1 MSKLTAAQA
10 PILSPFA
17 IIADTRE
24 QAPYTFDRIR
34 ARAPRQDE
42 FVRVEVRRGTLDV
55 GDYAAAAAAAAPDGL
70 TSRVRIERKSIADLF
85 GTLGAGRDRFRREM
99 ERAADERL
107 RLFLVAECTLADCI
121 IAPPLYSE
129 LPGLV
134 VVRTL
139 ESWAV
144 RYDLRVWWCGNR
156 AAGEQ
161 VTYRL
166 LEFAVQDAIR
176 RTDSGTAETAP

>member
-42 FVRVEVRRGTLDV
+42 FVRVEVRRGTLEV
-55 GDYAAAAAAAAPDGL
+55 GDYAAVRDGL

-85 GTLGAGRDRFRREM
+85 GTIGAGRDRFRREM

-107 RLFLVAECTLADCI
+107 RLFLVAECTLADCVV
-121 IAPPLYSE
+121 APPLYSE

-144 RYDLRVWWCGNR
+144 RYGLNVWWAGSR